1 MSTDPIGI
9 LTQGALLLEA
19 DAYLKLGQQVHSS
32 TRILSLPVGTHVLGT
47 VLDATG
53 NIITA
58 SSVISPTLRW
68 IIESP
73 SSGIITRLTVSESL
87 SSGLLCIDS
96 IVPVGLGQRELIVG
110 DRQTGKTSIAIDTII
125 NQKYTTSFSVYNSI
139 GQKTSNI
146 LMLFLTLAKRNA
158 LTNTTLLVA
167 SASASSVC
175 LYISPYSA
183 SSISEYFMVTG
194 ELSVFIVYDDLTK
207 QAMSYR
213 EIYLLLRRPP
223 GREAYPGEIFF
234 VPSRLLER
242 SAKLNYSVGGG
253 SVSSFPIVETLSGDV
268 SSYITTNV
276 ISITDGQI
284 FLSTELFLSGI
295 KPALDVGL
303 SVTRVG
309 SASQWYG
316 MKLVSGSYKL
326 ILSQYAELQAFSQFT
341 SEIQDDTRDRL
352 QQGSLL
358 VSLLKQP
365 VGYPIRQDVALTL
378 LSYSN
383 QPSFSIRMTPPKVFP
398 LRSNLSS
405 VPIWT
410 RIYLP
415 SRLLINSIVSLL
427 L

>member
-9 LTQGALLLEA
+9 LTEGALLLEA

-194 ELSVFIVYDDLTK
+194 ELSVFMVYDDLTK

-223 GREAYPGEIFF
+223 GRESYPGEIFF
-234 VPSRLLER
+234 IHSRLL
-242 SAKLNYSVGGG
+242 
-253 SVSSFPIVETLSGDV
+253 
-268 SSYITTNV
+268 
-276 ISITDGQI
+276 
-284 FLSTELFLSGI
+284 
-295 KPALDVGL
+295 
-303 SVTRVG
+303 
-309 SASQWYG
+309 AS
-316 MKLVSGSYKL
+316 
-326 ILSQYAELQAFSQFT
+326 
-341 SEIQDDTRDRL
+341 
-352 QQGSLL
+352 SLL
-358 VSLLKQP
+358 RSKTTLGI
-365 VGYPIRQDVALTL
+365 GYNKEA
-378 LSYSN
+378 
-383 QPSFSIRMTPPKVFP
+383 F
-398 LRSNLSS
+398 
-405 VPIWT
+405 
-410 RIYLP
+410 
-415 SRLLINSIVSLL
+415 
-427 L
+427 